1 MAKIKASRNK
11 TIDTP
16 LNEGE
21 VWLNRC
27 LRLNGWPQSLDA
39 VLDKIILGDFLPPR
53 PCCRRLARI

>member
-27 LRLNGWPQSLDA
+27 LRLNGRPQSLDA
-39 VLDKIILGDFLPPR
+39 VLDKIIL
-53 PCCRRLARI
+53 